1 MRIGNRS
8 LSTSSDVDNWDCID
22 PRLIVIINYV
32 TLASYIW
39 VSGVS
44 HATLAHA
51 TTLSPIKGGVMQ
63 NLFYNSYIIN
73 YNIFM

>member
-1 MRIGNRS
+1 MRIGKWS
-8 LSTSSDVDNWDCID
+8 LSTSSDVDIWDFID
-22 PRLIVIINYV
+22 PHLMVIINYV
-32 TLASYIW
+32 TLTSYIW

-51 TTLSPIKGGVMQ
+51 TISSPIKEGVMQ
-63 NLFYNSYIIN
+63 NFFYNSYIIN